1 MKGLAKFLRDRKDQI
16 TRKMRTNVVRERVG
30 YSEYTQWDTTVSFD
44 EEEVV
49 DFDKLMEQIEEFE
62 ASFQEGGENHHR
74 TTGGS
79 T

>member
-62 ASFQEGGENHHR
+62 SSFQEGGENHHR
-74 TTGGS
+74 TKTP
-79 T
+79 